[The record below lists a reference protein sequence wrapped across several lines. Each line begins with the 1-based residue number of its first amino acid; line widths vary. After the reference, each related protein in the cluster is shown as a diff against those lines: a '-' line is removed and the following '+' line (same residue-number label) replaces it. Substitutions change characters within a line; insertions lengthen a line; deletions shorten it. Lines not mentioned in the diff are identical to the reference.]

1 MPELLIT
8 QLAST
13 HYRTFLAGLANSFW
27 ALLGGL
33 IFSTILGLVC
43 ALVTYRDRGVLNKI
57 IRLYI
62 TIIRN
67 TPFLVQLY
75 ICYFGLPSIGIRMNA
90 YETGVI
96 ALTLNSGAYISDII
110 KSGLQSVEKGQIEA
124 AEALGMSAF
133 QRFRF
138 IIMPQSMPQVIPA
151 AAGQYLIMFQ
161 DTSLMSTISYMEL
174 TRSIQDVGS
183 ETYLFLEAFIVG
195 GFVYFVVLNIM
206 EFTTVLLERRFKF
219 KIPKRR
225 AANG

>member
-1 MPELLIT
+1 MSELLIT
-8 QLAST
+8 QLAGT
-13 HYRTFLAGLANSFW
+13 HYKEFLAGLLNSFW

-33 IFSTILGLVC
+33 VFSTILGMIC
-43 ALVTYRDRGVLNKI
+43 ALVTYRNRGILNKI

-75 ICYFGLPSIGIRMNA
+75 ICYFGLPSLGIRLSA

-110 KSGLQSVEKGQIEA
+110 KSGLQSVEKGQLEA
-124 AEALGMSAF
+124 SEALGMSGF
-133 QRFRF
+133 QSFRF
-138 IIMPQSMPQVIPA
+138 IVIPQAMPQIIPA
-151 AAGQYLIMFQ
+151 AAGQYLITFQ

-174 TRSIQDVGS
+174 TRSIQNVGS
-183 ETYLFLEAFIVG
+183 ETYLFLEAFIIG
-195 GFVYFVVLNIM
+195 GIIYFVVLNSM
-206 EFTTVLLERRFKF
+206 EFASSLLEKRFKF
-219 KIPKRR
+219 RIPKRR